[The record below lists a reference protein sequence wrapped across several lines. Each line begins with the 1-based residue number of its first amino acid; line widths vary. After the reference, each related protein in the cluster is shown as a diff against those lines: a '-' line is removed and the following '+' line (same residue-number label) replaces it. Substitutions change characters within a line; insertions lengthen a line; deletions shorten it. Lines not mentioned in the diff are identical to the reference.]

1 MNYLDTIL
9 EHKREEVLR
18 RKARV
23 SLAQLQVMPASLS
36 CPRPFARALAGRSPG
51 VIAEV
56 KKASPSKQVIREN
69 FDPLAIASAY
79 ARGGAH
85 ALSVLT
91 DERFFQGKLE
101 YLAAIRSIVALP
113 LLRKDFIL
121 DPYQL
126 HESKAFGAD
135 AVLLIAAAL
144 GRENIHD
151 LLQEAAGLGLEALV
165 EVHNEEEMAM
175 LDGLQVQMVG
185 INNRDLST
193 FETDLT
199 VSLRLKPFAPAG
211 VLVVSESGI
220 RGGEDVRTLAR
231 YGIHAVLIG
240 ETFMRAPDPEAAV
253 RELIADSQE
262 GAA

>member
-1 MNYLDTIL
+1 MNYLDIIL
-9 EHKREEVLR
+9 RHKREEVLQ
-18 RKARV
+18 RKTRV
-23 SLAQLQVMPASLS
+23 SLAQLQAMPASLLR
-36 CPRPFARALAGRSPG
+36 PRSFARALAGRSPG

-56 KKASPSKQVIREN
+56 KKASPSKQVIRQD

-101 YLAAIRSIVALP
+101 YLTAIRSIVALP

-126 HESKAFGAD
+126 HEARAFGAD
-135 AVLLIAAAL
+135 AVLLIVAAL
-144 GRENIHD
+144 GREQLRD
-151 LLQEAAGLGLEALV
+151 LHQEAVGLGLETLV

-175 LDGLQVQMVG
+175 LEGLPLQMVG
-185 INNRDLST
+185 INNRNLST

-199 VSLRLKPFAPAG
+199 VSFRLKPFAPAG

-220 RGGEDVRTLAR
+220 RGGEDVRTLATH
-231 YGIHAVLIG
+231 GIHAVLIG

-253 RELIADSQE
+253 RELIAGSQD

>member
-9 EHKREEVLR
+9 EHKRDEVVR

-23 SLAQLQVMPASLS
+23 SLAQLQAMPGSLS
-36 CPRPFARALAGRSPG
+36 RARSFSQALAGRTPG

-56 KKASPSKQVIREN
+56 KKASPSKQVIRQD
-69 FDPLAIASAY
+69 FDPPAIAAAY

-91 DERFFQGKLE
+91 DERFFQGSLE
-101 YLAAIRSIVALP
+101 YLAAIRRGTALP
-113 LLRKDFIL
+113 LLRKDFII

-126 HESKAFGAD
+126 HEAKAFGAD

-144 GRENIHD
+144 GRELLRD
-151 LLQEAAGLGLEALV
+151 LQHEATTLGLETLV
-165 EVHNEEEMAM
+165 EVHTEEEMIM
-175 LDGLQVQMVG
+175 LEGMHVDMVG
-185 INNRDLST
+185 INNRNLST

-199 VSLRLKPFAPAG
+199 VSFRLKPFAPAG
-211 VLVVSESGI
+211 VPVVSESGI
-220 RGGEDVRTLAR
+220 RTGEDVRALAR
-231 YGIHAVLIG
+231 HGIHTVLIG
-240 ETFMRAPDPEAAV
+240 EAFMRAPDPEAAV
-253 RELIADSQE
+253 RELIAASQE

>member
-1 MNYLDTIL
+1 MNYLDAIL

-23 SLAQLQVMPASLS
+23 SLAQLHLMTASLLP
-36 CPRPFARALAGRSPG
+36 PRSLARALAGRNPG

-56 KKASPSKQVIREN
+56 KKASPSKQVIRQD

-91 DERFFQGKLE
+91 DERFFQGRLE

-144 GRENIHD
+144 GRESMHD
-151 LLQEAAGLGLEALV
+151 LLLEAAGLGLEALV

-175 LDGLQVQMVG
+175 LHGLQVHMVG
-185 INNRDLST
+185 INNRNLST

-199 VSLRLKPFAPAG
+199 VSVRLKPLAPAG

-220 RGGEDVRTLAR
+220 RGGEDVRALAR
-231 YGIHAVLIG
+231 HGIHAVLIG